1 MANSTNPTRFRFWLW
16 LIQLFGVI
24 VPRRLRADWRQEW
37 EAELSY
43 REMLLTEWHLLDWYS
58 KVDLLRRSLGAFWD
72 ALALQPQR
80 LEDDMFQDLRF
91 GVRMLLK
98 KPGFALAIIITIA
111 LSIGANTAIFS
122 IVNAVLLRQLPYQN
136 PERLVVLW
144 ERQQDI
150 EQESPSYPNFL
161 DWQEQSRSFEQMA
174 IARRDS
180 VNLTGVSEP
189 ERLICRQVSA
199 NFFATL
205 GVTPKLG
212 RTFLPEEDR
221 AGVSPVILIS
231 HSLWQRRFGADMA
244 ILNQTI
250 TLNDRQ
256 CTIVGV
262 LPADFQFYTP
272 ADVFIPINVAMPE
285 RLKQAREEH
294 GGVVVVAR
302 LKPEVQ
308 AKQVADEM
316 ETIALTLEQQ
326 YPKTNTTNR
335 VFLRSIREDQT
346 GDVKSSLLLLLAA
359 VGFVLLIACVN
370 IANLLMARA
379 ASRQKEIAIRSALG
393 ASNGRVV
400 RQLLTES
407 LLLATLGG
415 TLGILLAGWGKNLL
429 AVGIANEMPWIK
441 ELPLDSN
448 VLIFAIAASLFSGIA
463 FGFFPALQAAK
474 PNLTETLK
482 EGNKGA
488 SGGRQPMR
496 SSLVVAEVALALL
509 LLVGA
514 GLLLRS
520 FVFLNR
526 IDTGFEVK
534 NLLTMTTL
542 LSPTRY
548 DNAAKTR
555 GFYEGLQQRVE
566 ALPGVQTVAFS
577 SSVPLGGA
585 SVTSVLLEGQAFNRY
600 SEGYLAVNSSV
611 SLDYFR
617 VLGITLLKGRTFTS
631 QDTPTSGGL
640 VGVIDDNM
648 ARDLFSDKDPL
659 GQLIYLDEGRLPVR
673 IVGVVN
679 HIHHLSYDADEQ
691 SKVKYQ
697 FYTCMAQIP
706 DEFVAPVMSNVN
718 LLVRT
723 TQEPSTLVA
732 AVRSQ
737 FFDVDIDQPV
747 YNVRTMNQMITRTL
761 TQRRFLMSLFVLFA
775 AVAITLA
782 VVGIYGLISYS
793 VTQRTH
799 EIGIRLALGATT
811 GDVLRT
817 VLSQG
822 VKLVISGIA
831 IGLIAAYAL
840 THLMSKLLYSVSATD
855 LTTFAVVPMI
865 LTGVALAACYLPAR
879 RAAKVDPMIAL
890 RYE

>member
-1 MANSTNPTRFRFWLW
+1 MQHSGRRNWQPHLW
-16 LIQLFGVI
+16 LIHLIGVL

-37 EAELSY
+37 EAELRY
-43 REMLLTEWHLLDWYS
+43 RELMLVQWHWLDRRS
-58 KVDLLRRSLGAFWD
+58 KFDLLRRSLGAFWD
-72 ALALQPQR
+72 ALVLQPQR
-80 LEDDMFQDLRF
+80 LEDNMFQDLRF

-98 KPGFALAIIITIA
+98 KPGFTVTIIITIA

-136 PERLVVLW
+136 PDRLVVLW

-161 DWQEQSRSFEQMA
+161 DWQERSRSFEQMA

-180 VNLTGVSEP
+180 VNLTGVGEP
-189 ERLICRQVSA
+189 ERLVCRQVSA

-221 AGVSPVILIS
+221 AGTSPVVVIS
-231 HSLWQRRFGADMA
+231 HSLWQRRFGADAA
-244 ILNQTI
+244 IVNQAI
-250 TLNDRQ
+250 TLNDKP
-256 CTIVGV
+256 CTIIGV

-302 LKPEVQ
+302 LKPDVQ
-308 AKQVADEM
+308 PKQASDEM
-316 ETIALTLEQQ
+316 EGIALVLEQQ

-335 VFLRSIREDQT
+335 VFLLSVREDQT
-346 GDVKSSLLLLLAA
+346 GDVKFSLLLLLSA
-359 VGFVLLIACVN
+359 VGFVLMIACVN

-407 LLLATLGG
+407 LLLALLGG
-415 TLGILLAGWGKNLL
+415 ALGILLASWGKNLL
-429 AVGIANEMPWIK
+429 AVGIANEMPWMK
-441 ELPLDSN
+441 EIPLDGN
-448 VLIFAIAASLFSGIA
+448 VLLFAVAASLLSGVA
-463 FGFFPALQAAK
+463 FGFLPALQAAK

-488 SGGRQPMR
+488 SGRRQPMR

-520 FVFLNR
+520 FIFLNR
-526 IDTGFEVK
+526 IDTGFEVN
-534 NLLTMTTL
+534 NLVTMTTL

-548 DNAAKTR
+548 NSAAKIR
-555 GFYEGLQQRVE
+555 GFYEELQRRVE
-566 ALPGVQTVAFS
+566 SLPGVQTVAFS
-577 SSVPLGGA
+577 TSVPLGGA
-585 SVTSVLLEGQAFNRY
+585 SVTSVVLEGQAFNRY
-600 SEGYLAVNSSV
+600 SEGYLSVNSSV
-611 SLDYFR
+611 SPDYFR
-617 VLGITLLKGRTFTS
+617 AMGITLLKGRTFTS

-648 ARDLFSDKDPL
+648 ARDLFAGKDPL
-659 GQLIYLDEGRLPVR
+659 GQLIFLDEGRLPVR

-679 HIHHLSYDADEQ
+679 HIHHLSYDVDEQ
-691 SKVKYQ
+691 SRVKYE

-706 DEFVAPVMSNVN
+706 DEFVAPVMGNLN

-723 TQEPSTLVA
+723 GQEPSPLIA

-737 FFDVDIDQPV
+737 FFEVDKDQPV
-747 YNVRTMNQMITRTL
+747 YNVKTMNERIAETL
-761 TQRRFLMSLFVLFA
+761 TQRRFLMFLFALFA

-782 VVGIYGLISYS
+782 IVGIYGLVSYS
-793 VTQRTH
+793 VSQRTH
-799 EIGIRLALGATT
+799 VIGIRLALGATT
-811 GDVLRT
+811 ADVLRM

-822 VKLVISGIA
+822 IKLVIGGIA

-840 THLMSKLLYSVSATD
+840 THLMAKLLYGVGATD
-855 LTTFAVVPMI
+855 LITFAVVPMI
-865 LTGVALAACYLPAR
+865 LTGVALLACYLPAR